1 MHALNLNYES
11 ILHLMSVARIAYT
24 TALQN
29 MTQKTH
35 YFTSVF
41 FIVEV
46 KQQHNMKNKYSINK
60 TIAQ

>member
-1 MHALNLNYES
+1 
-11 ILHLMSVARIAYT
+11 MSVARIAYT